1 MLQSQKIVR
10 KIDRYFP
17 RLKQDRRDI
26 DAFTNVKEATEELKR
41 MIHERAEYSS
51 AAIAALKTF
60 REPSRKWIEPLLTA

>member
-1 MLQSQKIVR
+1 
-10 KIDRYFP
+10 
-17 RLKQDRRDI
+17 
-26 DAFTNVKEATEELKR
+26 